1 MSIYRVTLSF
11 FHSVT
16 FSGGILLYI
25 YIFFFSYLSY
35 FFICLEFP
43 LHSWFLISIF
53 LKYILWMSL
62 YWMSIED
69 KLTENVFY
77 FTPIFEKY
85 FRILFY
91 SLSFS
96 LNTLKIFLHDVFT
109 FTASDCLLQSD
120 CHLFVNN
127 PLFSLPAFSPH
138 LKKNCG
144 KYTSSL
150 LS

>member
-1 MSIYRVTLSF
+1 MST
-11 FHSVT
+11 
-16 FSGGILLYI
+16 
-25 YIFFFSYLSY
+25 
-35 FFICLEFP
+35 
-43 LHSWFLISIF
+43 
-53 LKYILWMSL
+53 
-62 YWMSIED
+62 ED

-138 LKKNCG
+138 LKKTVANTHQVCYLNHL
-144 KYTSSL
+144 KVYNSLLLSVFASFYSSL
-150 LS
+150 HLKI